1 MAGSYALSIVP
12 RQHTACLPFFVKR
25 TDRGGDMD
33 LSEESKEPK
42 TTESSDAEATL
53 TPSENIQHQEH
64 SKHTTPPE
72 SSRKHSKAL

>member
-1 MAGSYALSIVP
+1 
-12 RQHTACLPFFVKR
+12 
-25 TDRGGDMD
+25 MD

-42 TTESSDAEATL
+42 TSESSDAEATL
-53 TPSENIQHQEH
+53 TPRENIQHQEH

>member
-1 MAGSYALSIVP
+1 MTGSYRLSIVP
-12 RQHTACLPFFVKR
+12 RQHTACLPFFVER

-42 TTESSDAEATL
+42 TSESSDAEATL
-53 TPSENIQHQEH
+53 TPSDNIQHQEH

-72 SSRKHSKAL
+72 SPRKHSNAL

>member
-1 MAGSYALSIVP
+1 
-12 RQHTACLPFFVKR
+12 
-25 TDRGGDMD
+25 MD

-72 SSRKHSKAL
+72 SSRKHSKTL